1 MAMTTTVMR
10 HLVARAAKS
19 HRPHGL
25 VMGAAIAIA
34 LVAAPAFLSPSSSG
48 AALPPPHEFVTAPA
62 RAADDPVIPQS
73 LGYVEFDW
81 SAAEGGVPGFSLL
94 SKNSN

>member
-1 MAMTTTVMR
+1 
-10 HLVARAAKS
+10 
-19 HRPHGL
+19 
-25 VMGAAIAIA
+25 MGPAIAIA

-73 LGYVEFDW
+73 LGYV
-81 SAAEGGVPGFSLL
+81 
-94 SKNSN
+94 